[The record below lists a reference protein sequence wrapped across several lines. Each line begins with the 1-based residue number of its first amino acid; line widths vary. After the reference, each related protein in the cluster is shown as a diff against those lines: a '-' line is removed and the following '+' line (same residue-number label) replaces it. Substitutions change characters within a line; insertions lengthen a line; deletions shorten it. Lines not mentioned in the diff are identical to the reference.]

1 VPSTFTGLVLFVL
14 LLAPGFAF
22 LLVSERGVVA
32 VRQTT
37 PLRQTATIGLASV
50 VWDIAAV
57 LVLAAAVRFTPLR
70 GPNLDNLMAE
80 GLDYARRSYRSSAG
94 WLIALVVV
102 ACVLSVLFA
111 GVLNRTDRLAV
122 LRDRAPISWLF
133 PESGGTEH
141 VSAWWKV
148 LVDPN
153 VHEGMRRYATCYL
166 EDGSSIRGWV
176 ASASPDVRDSP
187 DRELVLWA
195 PLVFIDW
202 SGKRTELE
210 KGAAT
215 VSSGRMLFLH
225 VRYLPRDAPPP
236 ALES

>member
-1 VPSTFTGLVLFVL
+1 MPSTFTGLVLFIL

-37 PLRQTATIGLASV
+37 PLRQAATIGLASV
-50 VWDIAAV
+50 VWDIVA
-57 LVLAAAVRFTPLR
+57 LSVLAAAVRLTPLR
-70 GPNLDNLMAE
+70 GPNVDRLMAD
-80 GLDYARRSYRSSAG
+80 GLDYAKRTYRSSAV
-94 WLIALVVV
+94 WLVALMVV
-102 ACVLSVLFA
+102 ACVLSVVFA
-111 GVLNRTDRLAV
+111 GVLNRTDRLAG
-122 LRDRAPISWLF
+122 LRGRAPVSWLF
-133 PESGGTEH
+133 PPSGGTEH

-153 VHEGMRRYATCYL
+153 LHPGMRRYATCHL

-195 PLVFIDW
+195 PLVFTDW
-202 SGKRTELE
+202 SGKSTSLD

-215 VSSGRMLFLH
+215 VSSGKMLFMH
-225 VRYLPRDAPPP
+225 VRYLAKDAPAPGMD
-236 ALES
+236 A